1 MKKKILCARCGKR
14 ELFMKN
20 FERINYKEKHFCLCV
35 ECSQIVYKAKD
46 FMLEKDIENSEKQL
60 STFKEKIVE
69 SNDKQTLL
77 EWLDS
82 FSKNLFSDKSCIE

>member
-1 MKKKILCARCGKR
+1 MKKKKLCARCGKR

-46 FMLEKDIENSEKQL
+46 FALNNEIENSEKQL

-69 SNDKQTLL
+69 SNDKQALL

-82 FSKNLFSDKSCIE
+82 FSQNLIPNKSCIE